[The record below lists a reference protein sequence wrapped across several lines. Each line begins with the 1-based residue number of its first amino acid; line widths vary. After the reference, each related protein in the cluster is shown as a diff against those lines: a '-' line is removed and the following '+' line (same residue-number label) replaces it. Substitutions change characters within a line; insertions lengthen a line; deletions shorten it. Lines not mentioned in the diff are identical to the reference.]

1 MRRSLFKLYFP
12 WKGGGK
18 EAIGARESRQGGGP
32 QKPINLTT
40 MGRAEMHESLKSVG
54 QLLANYPLNTKSFR
68 PLSNGAPSL
77 YGSGYLAT
85 QNDLV
90 ACKRCPNDQFPLS
103 RVP

>member
-40 MGRAEMHESLKSVG
+40 MGVGAEMHEKV
-54 QLLANYPLNTKSFR
+54 
-68 PLSNGAPSL
+68 
-77 YGSGYLAT
+77 
-85 QNDLV
+85 
-90 ACKRCPNDQFPLS
+90 
-103 RVP
+103 